1 MEVDINRLIGLG
13 LTIQEYMILYLMYN
27 DNQDVLDS
35 YMNNI
40 EYITM
45 NTLQSLA
52 DRGYLTYFEAGID
65 RDHLDYFKLT
75 DKFKTE
81 VLKVPKVDNN
91 ITFEEAFE
99 QLREHYP
106 TKVIGPNR
114 GVRRLQ
120 SDIDRCK
127 KLYKKIIID
136 NYGDID
142 IKKHQFILQC
152 IDFEVIERKRGKNEA
167 YWQLLPTYLNQRGWE
182 LVEEDVKKLIE
193 KNGTIIN
200 TSEDYVEDRL

>member
-13 LTIQEYMILYLMYN
+13 LTIQEYMILYLLYN
-27 DNQDVLDS
+27 DNKDILDS

-65 RDHLDYFKLT
+65 RDRLDYFELT

-81 VLKVPKVDNN
+81 VLKIPKVNNN
-91 ITFEEAFE
+91 ISFEEAFE
-99 QLREHYP
+99 QLREHFP
-106 TKVIGPNR
+106 TKVTSPN
-114 GVRRLQ
+114 GAVRRLQ

-127 KLYKKIIID
+127 KLYKKTIVFSDGTID
-136 NYGDID
+136 LESH
-142 IKKHQFILQC
+142 KFILQC
-152 IDFEVIERKRGKNEA
+152 IDFEVNERRKGKNEA

-182 LVEEDVKKLIE
+182 LVEDDVEKLL
-193 KNGTIIN
+193 KDKGTIIN
-200 TSEDYVEDRL
+200 TSEDYIEDRL

>member
-13 LTIQEYMILYLMYN
+13 LTIKQYMILYLKYN
-27 DNQDVLDS
+27 DNQDILNT
-35 YMNNI
+35 YENNI
-40 EYITM
+40 EIDDYVSSVEYQ
-45 NTLQSLA
+45 LLYKQ
-52 DRGYLTYFEAGID
+52 GYLDDKYE
-65 RDHLDYFKLT
+65 LT

-167 YWQLLPTYLNQRGWE
+167 YWQLLPTNLNQRSWE
-182 LVEEDVKKLIE
+182 LVEEDVKKLID

>member
-13 LTIQEYMILYLMYN
+13 LSIEEYMILYLLHN
-27 DNQDVLDS
+27 DNRDILDS
-35 YMNNI
+35 YNNNI
-40 EYITM
+40 GFGEDRYLSDILEDLDIKGYIT
-45 NTLQSLA
+45 NNEEGESVC
-52 DRGYLTYFEAGID
+52 
-65 RDHLDYFKLT
+65 T
-75 DKFKTE
+75 DKFSKE
-81 VLKVPKVDNN
+81 VLKIPQVNSN

-152 IDFEVIERKRGKNEA
+152 VDFEVIERKRGKNEA

-182 LVEEDVKKLIE
+182 LVEEDVKKLME

>member
-13 LTIQEYMILYLMYN
+13 LTIKQYMVLYLKYN
-27 DNQDVLDS
+27 DNQDILNT
-35 YMNNI
+35 YENNI
-40 EYITM
+40 EIDDYVSGVEYQ
-45 NTLQSLA
+45 LLYKK
-52 DRGYLTYFEAGID
+52 GYLDDKYE
-65 RDHLDYFKLT
+65 LT
-75 DKFKTE
+75 DKFKAE

>member
-13 LTIQEYMILYLMYN
+13 LTIKQYMILYLKYN
-27 DNQDVLDS
+27 DNQDILNT
-35 YMNNI
+35 YENNI
-40 EYITM
+40 EIDDYVSSVEYQ
-45 NTLQSLA
+45 LLYKQ
-52 DRGYLTYFEAGID
+52 GYLDDKYE
-65 RDHLDYFKLT
+65 LT
-75 DKFKTE
+75 DKFKAE

-182 LVEEDVKKLIE
+182 LVEEDVMKLIE

>member
-1 MEVDINRLIGLG
+1 MEVDINKLIGLG
-13 LTIQEYMILYLMYN
+13 LSIEEYTILYLLHN
-27 DNQDVLDS
+27 DHGDILES
-35 YMNNI
+35 YDNNI
-40 EYITM
+40 GF
-45 NTLQSLA
+45 S
-52 DRGYLTYFEAGID
+52 RGANYQLNKLYEKGYFYEDDEGN
-65 RDHLDYFKLT
+65 RHFT

-81 VLKVPKVDNN
+81 VLKVPEVDNN
-91 ITFEEAFE
+91 ISFQQAFE

-114 GVRRLQ
+114 SVRRLQ

-152 IDFEVIERKRGKNEA
+152 VDFEVIERKRGKNEA

>member
-13 LTIQEYMILYLMYN
+13 LTIKQYMILYLKYN
-27 DNQDVLDS
+27 DNQDILNT
-35 YMNNI
+35 YENNI
-40 EYITM
+40 EIDDYVSSVEYQ
-45 NTLQSLA
+45 LLYKQ
-52 DRGYLTYFEAGID
+52 GYLDDKYE
-65 RDHLDYFKLT
+65 LT
-75 DKFKTE
+75 DKFKAE

>member
-35 YMNNI
+35 YSNNVENLVENNNI
-40 EYITM
+40 YVNLHM
-45 NTLQSLA
+45 K
-52 DRGYLTYFEAGID
+52 GYLDNYC
-65 RDHLDYFKLT
+65 HLT
-75 DKFKTE
+75 DKFKHE